1 MWRTIP
7 CVLLISN
14 CCLTQ
19 LFSFLPYQ
27 ISTFAPSL
35 LENDGQVI
43 SVGLESGLPYDIA
56 SVLENSMGH
65 TLTVVSL
72 VGGELCPFFLPFWCI
87 FWILLSYTNKL
98 HLSTH
103 RTKVGPCFSYTF
115 FLLVQWALCFWSAL
129 YFKWKCLSS
138 SIIKGVWFNE
148 VLSSSS
154 TPGPG
159 VLRKASTRCWAWSLA
174 CESWEWKKFRARK
187 NW

>member
-43 SVGLESGLPYDIA
+43 SVGLEFGLPYDIA

-72 VGGELCPFFLPFWCI
+72 VGGEVCLVLPFWCI
-87 FWILLSYTNKL
+87 FFNISQL
-98 HLSTH
+98 HKQIYLSTH
-103 RTKVGPCFSYTF
+103 RT
-115 FLLVQWALCFWSAL
+115 
-129 YFKWKCLSS
+129 
-138 SIIKGVWFNE
+138 
-148 VLSSSS
+148 
-154 TPGPG
+154 
-159 VLRKASTRCWAWSLA
+159 
-174 CESWEWKKFRARK
+174 
-187 NW
+187 

>member
-43 SVGLESGLPYDIA
+43 SVGLEFGLPYDIA

-72 VGGELCPFFLPFWCI
+72 VGGELCPFFD
-87 FWILLSYTNKL
+87 LSDAFSEYCLATQTNC
-98 HLSTH
+98 T
-103 RTKVGPCFSYTF
+103 
-115 FLLVQWALCFWSAL
+115 
-129 YFKWKCLSS
+129 
-138 SIIKGVWFNE
+138 
-148 VLSSSS
+148 
-154 TPGPG
+154 
-159 VLRKASTRCWAWSLA
+159 
-174 CESWEWKKFRARK
+174 
-187 NW
+187 

>member
-1 MWRTIP
+1 MRRTIP

-43 SVGLESGLPYDIA
+43 SVGLEFGLPYDIA

-72 VGGELCPFFLPFWCI
+72 VGGELCPCFTFLMHLFNI
-87 FWILLSYTNKL
+87 AQLHKQM

-103 RTKVGPCFSYTF
+103 RTEVGPCFSYNL

-129 YFKWKCLSS
+129 YFKWKCPSS
-138 SIIKGVWFNE
+138 SI
-148 VLSSSS
+148 
-154 TPGPG
+154 
-159 VLRKASTRCWAWSLA
+159 TRGLIQ
-174 CESWEWKKFRARK
+174 
-187 NW
+187 

>member
-43 SVGLESGLPYDIA
+43 SVGLEFGLPYDIA

-72 VGGELCPFFLPFWCI
+72 VGGELCPCFTFLM
-87 FWILLSYTNKL
+87 
-98 HLSTH
+98 H
-103 RTKVGPCFSYTF
+103 
-115 FLLVQWALCFWSAL
+115 FLNIA
-129 YFKWKCLSS
+129 
-138 SIIKGVWFNE
+138 
-148 VLSSSS
+148 
-154 TPGPG
+154 
-159 VLRKASTRCWAWSLA
+159 
-174 CESWEWKKFRARK
+174 
-187 NW
+187 